1 MSESKDAQFENN
13 ESTPSPHTPTATS
26 RSMQLEGW
34 RRTLVLLSVFI
45 GLFLSF
51 LDTTI
56 VSVALATIANE
67 FDDFDHASKSN
78 VCIIAL
84 QSRDPTHSRS
94 ETFADAY
101 VLALLQH
108 GWLHPTYSH
117 TWPSPSS

>member
-1 MSESKDAQFENN
+1 MSESKDAQPEVN
-13 ESTPSPHTPTATS
+13 EYSSSPHPPTATS
-26 RSMQLEGW
+26 QSMQLEGW

-78 VCIIAL
+78 ACTIGL
-84 QSRDPTHSRS
+84 QSRDSTHSMP
-94 ETFADAY
+94 ETFADAF

-108 GWLHPTYSH
+108 G
-117 TWPSPSS
+117 